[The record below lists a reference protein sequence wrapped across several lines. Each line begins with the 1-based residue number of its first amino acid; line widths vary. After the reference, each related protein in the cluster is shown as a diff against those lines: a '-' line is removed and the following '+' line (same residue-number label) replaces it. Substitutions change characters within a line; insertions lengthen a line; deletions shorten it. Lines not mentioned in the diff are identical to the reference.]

1 MKRSLIVATIL
12 FTTIAT
18 TSWAA
23 LDIQLYADSA
33 PNGDVSGWKTQTFP
47 EVVAGTFTD
56 MENGTHPGTLTF
68 APSDAIVYSV
78 PNYGN
83 RLMWTYWIPNMT
95 VNQLAGM
102 NFQVKTAFDWDGV
115 AYTTDWDTGAYL
127 PDTANAGWGT
137 PASWI
142 NYNGGVIGAFGNS
155 WWAVHGTDP
164 NSPDYYTGVTQ
175 ADIDALGNDML
186 AYQTYWTGEVR
197 YQDANGN
204 YQTMDLQL
212 NVVPEPTTM
221 LAGALLLLPFGAST
235 LRILRKNRTA

>member
-1 MKRSLIVATIL
+1 MKRSRFVATIL
-12 FTTIAT
+12 LTTIVT

-23 LDIQLYADSA
+23 IDIQFYADSA
-33 PNGDVSGWKTQTFP
+33 PNGNVSGWKTQTFP

-78 PNYGN
+78 QNYGN

-115 AYTTDWDTGAYL
+115 AYTTDWNTGDSLA
-127 PDTANAGWGT
+127 DGANVGWGT

-155 WWAVHGTDP
+155 WWAVHGDGT
-164 NSPDYYTGVTQ
+164 NPDYYTGVTQ

-186 AYQTYWTGEVR
+186 ANQTYWTGEIQ
-197 YQDANGN
+197 YQDADGTH
-204 YQTMDLQL
+204 TMNLQL
-212 NVVPEPTTM
+212 NLVPEPTTM
-221 LAGALLLLPFGAST
+221 IAGALLLLPFGAST
-235 LRILRKNRTA
+235 LRILRKNRAA

>member
-1 MKRSLIVATIL
+1 MKRYLIVATML
-12 FTTIAT
+12 FTTIVT
-18 TSWAA
+18 TSWA
-23 LDIQLYADSA
+23 DIQLQLYPDSA
-33 PNGDVSGWKTQTFP
+33 PNGNVAGWKAQVFP
-47 EVVAGTFTD
+47 QVVAGTFEN
-56 MENGTHPGTLTF
+56 MENGTRPGTTTF
-68 APSDAIVYSV
+68 NPSDAIVYSV

-115 AYTTDWDTGAYL
+115 AYTTDWNTGAPL
-127 PDTANAGWGT
+127 ADGANVGWGT

-175 ADIDALGNDML
+175 GDINGLAGDML
-186 AYQTYWTGEVR
+186 AYQTYWTGEVQ
-197 YQDANGN
+197 YQDADGTH
-204 YQTMDLQL
+204 TMDLQL
-212 NVVPEPTTM
+212 NLVPEPTTM
-221 LAGALLLLPFGAST
+221 MAGALLLLPFGAST
-235 LRILRKNRTA
+235 LRILRKARTA